1 MYRATITYYGT
12 FNGRPFPFYIH
23 LSAEDSQELEAE
35 ILETLEGL
43 KSQGLK
49 GRVCYN

>member
-1 MYRATITYYGT
+1 MYQATITYYGT
-12 FNGRPFPFYIH
+12 LNGRPFPFSIN
-23 LSAEDSQELEAE
+23 LEAEDSQELEAE
-35 ILETLEGL
+35 ILETLEDL